1 MAKVGHKIRLVVLG
15 TKKSQILD
23 RDEEFVL
30 EFDKDE
36 ELRHDFANANELINH
51 FMEHSLNSGDMIK
64 SLFIDGRDYVRDEI
78 VETLTECSMNAEDA
92 YPEVCS
98 MPFFYNADPSD
109 VYDIV
114 VGVLSSLQNDEED
127 KEHDEY

>member
-1 MAKVGHKIRLVVLG
+1 
-15 TKKSQILD
+15 
-23 RDEEFVL
+23 
-30 EFDKDE
+30 
-36 ELRHDFANANELINH
+36 
-51 FMEHSLNSGDMIK
+51 MIK

-78 VETLTECSMNAEDA
+78 VETLTECALNAEDA

-127 KEHDEY
+127 REYDEY